1 MYICIYIIY
10 IHHRYMCLCVYIYII
25 YTYTYIHIYIYII
38 CIYTLGIDIHQAK
51 IIDGILLFVKYR
63 KILLRKTVSL
73 HGCSRINKSLIWR
86 SLVLFQHQKPKTTM

>member
-1 MYICIYIIY
+1 MYIYNIHTSQVHVSVCIYIHYIYIY
-10 IHHRYMCLCVYIYII
+10 IH
-25 YTYTYIHIYIYII
+25 TYIYII

-51 IIDGILLFVKYR
+51 IIDGIVLFVKYR

-73 HGCSRINKSLIWR
+73 HGFSRINKSLIWR

>member
-1 MYICIYIIY
+1 MYIYN
-10 IHHRYMCLCVYIYII
+10 IHTSQVHVSVCVYIYII

-38 CIYTLGIDIHQAK
+38 YIYTLGIYIHQAK
-51 IIDGILLFVKYR
+51 IIDGIVLFVKYR

-73 HGCSRINKSLIWR
+73 HGCSRINKSIIWR

>member
-1 MYICIYIIY
+1 MYIYNIHTSQVHVSVCIYIHY
-10 IHHRYMCLCVYIYII
+10 
-25 YTYTYIHIYIYII
+25 IYIYIHTYI
-38 CIYTLGIDIHQAK
+38 YTLYVYTLGIDIHQAK
-51 IIDGILLFVKYR
+51 IIDGIVLFVKYR